1 LTLDRRDPPLGWD
14 KSVHLSRVA
23 KAEEPRFCRW
33 CRRPIER
40 RSGPGRPAEYCR
52 PSHRQRDYEARLR
65 SSELGLA
72 ETDLVVARRAIDSLH
87 DQIYLL
93 ECAIQDITQDLAE
106 DDSPTALRA
115 ALDWL
120 LESARSLLANRPLN
134 EPG

>member
-1 LTLDRRDPPLGWD
+1 
-14 KSVHLSRVA
+14 
-23 KAEEPRFCRW
+23 
-33 CRRPIER
+33 
-40 RSGPGRPAEYCR
+40 
-52 PSHRQRDYEARLR
+52 
-65 SSELGLA
+65 LA
-72 ETDLVVARRAIDSLH
+72 ETDLVVARRAIDTLH

-106 DDSPTALRA
+106 DDSPPALRA